1 MVSPAA
7 IYHIRQLYINPKHVV
22 FDLIPL
28 TLNKFLVRCYHQL
41 GCPSV
46 RRSTVWIIYC
56 NLLNLVRQ
64 CEGIPAVLTAIVETE
79 GHEAVDELQLLPGLQ
94 DLHETE
100 GYMGGVA
107 NGLGLRKDIRSIS
120 GYHLLTL
127 IHFRGSTYAGIGS
140 DG

>member
-7 IYHIRQLYINPKHVV
+7 IDHIRQLYIDPKHVV
-22 FDLIPL
+22 FDLIPH
-28 TLNKFLVRCYHQL
+28 TLSTFLDLCYHQL

-46 RRSTVWIIYC
+46 GHSTVWIVYC

-64 CEGIPAVLTAIVETE
+64 CEGIPAVLTAIETE
-79 GHEAVDELQLLPGLQ
+79 ECKTVDELQLLLGLQ
-94 DLHETE
+94 DLYETE

-107 NGLGLRKDIRSIS
+107 NGLGLHKDIHPIS
-120 GYHLLTL
+120 GYQLLMP
-127 IHFRGSTYAGIGS
+127 IHFRGSTYTGVGS